1 MIREGQE
8 IRIPPQDLVTGDIV
22 RLNLGDRVPADVRLI
37 AVSALKTEC
46 SSLTGES
53 DSIVATVVAAHP
65 APVECRN
72 VVFASSLVMN
82 GEGFGVVIK
91 TGDET
96 MIGSIATLAAGS
108 GAQEMSTL
116 EQDRAR

>member
-1 MIREGQE
+1 M
-8 IRIPPQDLVTGDIV
+8 
-22 RLNLGDRVPADVRLI
+22 
-37 AVSALKTEC
+37 
-46 SSLTGES
+46 
-53 DSIVATVVAAHP
+53 
-65 APVECRN
+65 
-72 VVFASSLVMN
+72 FASSLVMN

-116 EQDRAR
+116 EQEIDR